1 MDRPHAAAERRSADA
16 ARQVARIRA
25 GFAAARSRRAAAARR
40 RGLLAALLLV
50 ASSTAWAVVGF
61 AAAPWYVGAI
71 PTALLVV
78 TLVAGRFAV
87 VAGTRNDTRWR
98 QMIDEAERQA
108 AKARTGS
115 VRTIV
120 PRSSGTRR
128 TAAPRSA
135 EVRRQ
140 APRAATGS
148 TRPRV
153 DLATTALSSGPVG
166 RAVRPSEQVTDVFD
180 VIVADRGETTPSVR
194 HASGPTPVTT
204 RPPTSPAVSGP
215 VPSAP
220 SRRAAGERARTS
232 EPVEAVER
240 AGWDPVDVPPPA
252 YTLKQS
258 ASRPEPAPLSDE
270 TPVGDVPAEQQ
281 VEPPAEPEPITS
293 GSIDLDAVLERRR
306 ASGL

>member
-16 ARQVARIRA
+16 VRQVARIRA
-25 GFAAARSRRAAAARR
+25 GFAAAQSRRAAAARR

-50 ASSTAWAVVGF
+50 ATSAGWAVVGF
-61 AAAPWYVGAI
+61 TTVPWYAGAI

-78 TLVAGRFAV
+78 TLVAGRLAV
-87 VAGTRNDTRWR
+87 VAGTNNDARWR
-98 QMIDEAERQA
+98 QMVDDAERQA

-115 VRTIV
+115 VRTVV

-128 TAAPRSA
+128 AAAPRST

-140 APRAATGS
+140 APRAAVGS

-166 RAVRPSEQVTDVFD
+166 RAVRPSEHVTDVFD
-180 VIVADRGETTPSVR
+180 VIVADRGDVATSLR
-194 HASGPTPVTT
+194 HASGPTPAA
-204 RPPTSPAVSGP
+204 RPPAPSTTSGP
-215 VPSAP
+215 VQSTP
-220 SRRAAGERARTS
+220 SRRATDERARPS
-232 EPVEAVER
+232 EPVVAAER
-240 AGWDPVDVPPPA
+240 AADWEPVDVPPPA
-252 YTLKQS
+252 YTLKP
-258 ASRPEPAPLSDE
+258 AVPRPDPAPLSEPTSADQAPTE
-270 TPVGDVPAEQQ
+270 PLLEPAS
-281 VEPPAEPEPITS
+281 EPEPVTS

>member
-16 ARQVARIRA
+16 VRQVARIRA
-25 GFAAARSRRAAAARR
+25 GFAAAQSRRAAAARR

-50 ASSTAWAVVGF
+50 ATSAGWAVVGF
-61 AAAPWYVGAI
+61 TTVPWFAGVV

-78 TLVAGRFAV
+78 TLVAGRLAV
-87 VAGTRNDTRWR
+87 VSGTRNDERWR
-98 QMIDEAERQA
+98 QMIDDADRQA

-120 PRSSGTRR
+120 PRSGGTRA
-128 TAAPRSA
+128 TAPRST

-166 RAVRPSEQVTDVFD
+166 RAVRPSEHLTDVFD
-180 VIVADRGETTPSVR
+180 VIVADRGDTSSSLR
-194 HASGPTPVTT
+194 HASGPTPVAT
-204 RPPTSPAVSGP
+204 RPSTKSGP
-215 VPSAP
+215 VQSTP
-220 SRRAAGERARTS
+220 SRRATARAS
-232 EPVEAVER
+232 EAVETAER
-240 AGWDPVDVPPPA
+240 GDDWDPVDVPPPA
-252 YTLKQS
+252 YTLKP
-258 ASRPEPAPLSDE
+258 AAPRPDPAPLSE
-270 TPVGDVPAEQQ
+270 PTPVDKAPTEPL
-281 VEPPAEPEPITS
+281 VEPAPEPEPITS